1 MKQSGLPEAE
11 SERGTRVARIVALA
25 EQVFANRAKANR
37 WLLLELGT
45 LGNKRPIDL
54 IRTQAG
60 GRIVEDELARIAWG
74 VPP

>member
-1 MKQSGLPEAE
+1 MKKSGLPVAE
-11 SERGTRVARIVALA
+11 SEHAARVARTVALA

-37 WLLLELGT
+37 WLLMELGT

-60 GRIVEDELARIAWG
+60 ERIVEDELARIAWG